1 MAPATQELTPLAAR
15 EGPQSLEALVR
26 GRVQAGAPEL
36 PPMPPLAA
44 AVLQIAGSPAFSV
57 AAAVEIL
64 RRDPRLPSLLI
75 RAANAEPY
83 AGPVP
88 AASLEPAIARLG
100 ARGVSLGLVEL
111 AARPVMEARSPRIE
125 PLFHRPWQH
134 ALAVAF
140 VARRLAQLALPDS
153 EPAHAYQAGLLR
165 DVGRPLVAGL
175 VADTQRR
182 TRALGPARTV
192 NESTLLA
199 CIEESHA
206 LVRARLVRAWRLPV
220 PVIRALAP
228 DAGPPAP
235 LGAAVHLAGLLADL
249 EGFHLQEDDLARAQA
264 QLPRARA
271 ALGVDQ
277 ATTDRAV
284 QHLAEWVLARG

>member
-111 AARPVMEARSPRIE
+111 AARPVIEARSPRME
-125 PLFHRPWQH
+125 PLFRRPWQH

-153 EPAHAYQAGLLR
+153 EPAHAYLAGLLR

-175 VADTQRR
+175 VTDTERR
-182 TRALGPARTV
+182 TRAR
-192 NESTLLA
+192 LA
-199 CIEESHA
+199 
-206 LVRARLVRAWRLPV
+206 RAWRLPV
-220 PVIRALAP
+220 PVIRALAA
-228 DAGPPAP
+228 DAGQPAP
-235 LGAAVHLAGLLADL
+235 LAAAVHVAGLLADL
-249 EGFHLQEDDLARAQA
+249 EGFHLREDDVGLARAQ
-264 QLPRARA
+264 LPSARA
-271 ALGVDQ
+271 ALGVDE
-277 ATTDRAV
+277 AVTDRAV
-284 QHLAEWVLARG
+284 QQLAEWVLARG